1 MSTLTFI
8 TVPFFPCITVNDSY
22 FYISHTFGFIQS
34 RKAEKAHMEETNA
47 TMLIPHNEKNNY
59 AAKQN

>member
-1 MSTLTFI
+1 MTATSISAIPLGSFTL
-8 TVPFFPCITVNDSY
+8 
-22 FYISHTFGFIQS
+22 IQS
-34 RKAEKAHMEETNA
+34 RKAEKTHMEETNA